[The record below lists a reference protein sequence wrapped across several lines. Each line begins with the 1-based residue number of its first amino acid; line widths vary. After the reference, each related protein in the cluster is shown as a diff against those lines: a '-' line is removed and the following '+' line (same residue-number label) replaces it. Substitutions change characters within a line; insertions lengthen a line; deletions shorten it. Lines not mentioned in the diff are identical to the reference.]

1 MLKSE
6 RRRRHRA
13 TAEQPSDQLV
23 SRTSAAAHRI
33 GALFQCAALAT
44 DDFDVH
50 VKYNDVARFL
60 TERPVD
66 EVWVGS
72 SLPLFCCFP
81 YADAAKPSITFFA
94 NLTRRERRCHRVE
107 VLGATVNRRPVRR
120 RAPRAP
126 AAVVLPVVLPEAAA
140 AAVAEELPVSP
151 PALPE
156 LPLSV
161 SALLVDRPAVEP
173 AAVQPAAVPQ
183 LPRPVQGGP
192 TRGLLVGVGDGAI
205 GVAAIPLSSKACG
218 SQRVL

>member
-6 RRRRHRA
+6 RRRRSRRHRA
-13 TAEQPSDQLV
+13 MAEQPSDQFV
-23 SRTSAAAHRI
+23 SRTSAAAYRI
-33 GALFQCAALAT
+33 GASFQCAALAT

-50 VKYNDVARFL
+50 LKFNDVARFL

-81 YADAAKPSITFFA
+81 YA
-94 NLTRRERRCHRVE
+94 RRERRCHRVE
-107 VLGATVNRRPVRR
+107 VLGAMVSRRPVRR

-126 AAVVLPVVLPEAAA
+126 AAVVLSVVLPEAAA

-156 LPLSV
+156 LPLLV
-161 SALLVDRPAVEP
+161 SALLVGRPAVEP
-173 AAVQPAAVPQ
+173 AVVQPAAVPQ
-183 LPRPVQGGP
+183 LLRPVQGGP
-192 TRGLLVGVGDGAI
+192 TRDLVGVEDGAI
-205 GVAAIPLSSKACG
+205 GVAAIQLSSKACG